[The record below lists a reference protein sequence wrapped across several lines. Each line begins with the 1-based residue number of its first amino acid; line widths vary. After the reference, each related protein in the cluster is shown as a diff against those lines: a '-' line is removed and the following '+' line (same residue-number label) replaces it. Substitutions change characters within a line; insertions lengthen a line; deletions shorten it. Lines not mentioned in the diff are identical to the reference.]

1 MFYVRLYYL
10 YAYIFYSTEE
20 NTYFILLRTS
30 FSVADFSVN
39 EVWCSP
45 YFTTHRLSHCNFLM
59 TSRHQNGSL
68 NPRPRQLWR
77 FACTENMRADMLLI
91 NESIRNSWQMM
102 KRYRPHNKSKGVPGT
117 SVSRQVLRQTYYKT
131 WSYWSKS
138 CFFNSNRMG
147 AWRGNGD
154 LYTPYICKDKI
165 WKTAKRLSLFIYLD
179 SSKLLYSTFGF
190 FVLQLN
196 V

>member
-1 MFYVRLYYL
+1 MRFDVRH
-10 YAYIFYSTEE
+10 
-20 NTYFILLRTS
+20 ILPHIVSLTATLR
-30 FSVADFSVN
+30 VV
-39 EVWCSP
+39 
-45 YFTTHRLSHCNFLM
+45 FLM

-77 FACTENMRADMLLI
+77 YACTENMRADMLLI

-165 WKTAKRLSLFIYLD
+165 WKTAKRLPLFIYLD
-179 SSKLLYSTFGF
+179 SSKLLYRTFGF

>member
-1 MFYVRLYYL
+1 MRFDV
-10 YAYIFYSTEE
+10 SH
-20 NTYFILLRTS
+20 ILPHIVSLTATLL
-30 FSVADFSVN
+30 VV
-39 EVWCSP
+39 
-45 YFTTHRLSHCNFLM
+45 FLM

-147 AWRGNGD
+147 AWMGNGD
-154 LYTPYICKDKI
+154 LYTPYIFV
-165 WKTAKRLSLFIYLD
+165 KTKFERLQNAYHY
-179 SSKLLYSTFGF
+179 SST
-190 FVLQLN
+190 
-196 V
+196 

>member
-1 MFYVRLYYL
+1 MRFDV
-10 YAYIFYSTEE
+10 SH
-20 NTYFILLRTS
+20 ILPHIVSLPAAPRA
-30 FSVADFSVN
+30 V
-39 EVWCSP
+39 
-45 YFTTHRLSHCNFLM
+45 FLM

-131 WSYWSKS
+131 WSYRSKS
-138 CFFNSNRMG
+138 CFPTNRMG
-147 AWRGNGD
+147 AEKGNVD
-154 LYTPYICKDKI
+154 LYVSQISKDKI
-165 WKTAKRLSLFIYLD
+165 WNTTCSTVKSLTSFIFLE
-179 SSKLLYSTFGF
+179 SLKLLLVLWIFCCCNWTFSIDIIYNF
-190 FVLQLN
+190 IFHNKHAKSQN
-196 V
+196 VKVK